1 MALLAEIH
9 EENEISTTLIT
20 IHPIKTTCDSENI
33 MVASLIVKNPVP
45 LAAKTMESNAQP
57 SVSPPESGS
66 PAAISAES
74 FIAEKHIGERI
85 RRLRLKRSMGLVEL
99 GRHCG
104 LSASF
109 LSQLETGRVVPTLRN
124 LARIAM
130 VFGRDLAYFFEP
142 EPHPLFRVH
151 RRSERVRLPQSG
163 VDDPTYYF
171 ESLAYMVPERQLD
184 PYFAEFVPVRKG
196 TEIRPHVHPGYEFL
210 YLLQGELEI
219 RHGDRSH
226 SLEAGDSVYFDAG
239 TPHSY
244 RCAGSV
250 PAVALIVTMHQMTP
264 QAAAGARPIPPQR
277 ATAAAPPPAETER

>member
-1 MALLAEIH
+1 ME
-9 EENEISTTLIT
+9 STTQT
-20 IHPIKTTCDSENI
+20 NAPI
-33 MVASLIVKNPVP
+33 
-45 LAAKTMESNAQP
+45 
-57 SVSPPESGS
+57 PETAP
-66 PAAISAES
+66 PAALSAET
-74 FIAEKHIGERI
+74 FIAEKRIGERI

-99 GRHCG
+99 GRHTG

-124 LARIAM
+124 LARISI
-130 VFGRDLAYFFEP
+130 VFGRDLSYFFEP

-171 ESLAYMVPERQLD
+171 ESLAYMVPDRQLD

-219 RHGDRSH
+219 RHGDRTH
-226 SLEAGDSVYFDAG
+226 ALEAGDSVYFDAA
-239 TPHSY
+239 TPHAY
-244 RCAGSV
+244 RCGGSV
-250 PAVALIVTMHQMTP
+250 AAIALIVTMHQMTP
-264 QAAAGARPIPPQR
+264 QAAAGVRPMPPR
-277 ATAAAPPPAETER
+277 SATTGAAPQPAELEP